1 MNDER
6 QPERQYLDQEQA
18 KRLYYSDETFKH
30 LVEVL
35 VHIIDRLQ
43 LTPGEVRSAATFA
56 AIQAEIRRPR
66 PLCITA
72 SDLGMSAEEFY
83 QMIQRQGPGAPLK
96 APEPPPVSSLR
107 VPCPFD
113 LQQCE
118 APNCFHK
125 GTAAFD
131 ERCAT
136 AREQAL
142 RIQVQVQREPDEG
155 EGDRR

>member
-6 QPERQYLDQEQA
+6 QSAGNERQYLDQEQA
-18 KRLYYSDETFKH
+18 RRLYHSDETFRH

-66 PLCITA
+66 TYTFSA
-72 SDLGMSAEEFY
+72 DHLGVSAEEFK
-83 QMIQRQGPGAPLK
+83 QWMGQAEPSTVMEV
-96 APEPPPVSSLR
+96 PEPPPVSSLR

-113 LQQCE
+113 QQQCE

-131 ERCAT
+131 ERCTA

-142 RIQVQVQREPDEG
+142 RIQVQPEPEG
-155 EGDRR
+155 GGL